1 MTCAMR
7 YVRRPRK
14 STVLHRRRHIFL
26 YCALHNHRSVGRIV
40 IFYPD
45 DRTTKRRVSRGYAL
59 LYHAYELQRSWLNSA
74 SAFASI
80 GVEMLNNPANP
91 FNYIGPMGYM
101 NIGPVAASALE
112 VFAHA
117 TASYGKPAWNLEAI
131 EVDGVADSVV
141 EATVVNRPFGDLK
154 EFYRENLPDDA
165 PRMLVVAPMSGHYAT
180 LLRGTVERMLQNYR
194 VFVTDW
200 ADAKTVPLHEGT
212 FDLDDYMDYVIGFLE
227 HIGEGAH
234 VMAVCQPSVPVFA
247 ATAIMNR
254 DAHPCAPRT
263 LTMMGGPIDTRCSP
277 TSVNDLAMDRPI
289 EWFRHNVIATVPMQ
303 YRGAGRR
310 VYPGFMQLAGFMS
323 MNLGNHMM
331 SHYEMFK
338 HLTVGDDESAQ
349 ATKDFY
355 DEYRSV
361 CDMTAEFYLQTVQ
374 EVFQDHALPN
384 GTFLHRGKRV
394 DLGDI
399 TRTALLAIEGER
411 DDISGL
417 GQTKAALRLTPRL
430 DASKKRY
437 YMAEGAGHYGIFN
450 GSRWR
455 EKIAPVVEEFIAA
468 HG

>member
-417 GQTKAALRLTPRL
+417 GQTKAALELTPRL

-455 EKIAPVVEEFIAA
+455 EKIAPVVEEFVAA